1 MYCIYCVLCV
11 TKYNKEKQNLFIEKV
26 SEVDTSTDILKSTRE
41 CRLEALRSAA
51 ILDDGSVRWRM
62 RRLGTLLVDW
72 QGSL

>member
-1 MYCIYCVLCV
+1 M
-11 TKYNKEKQNLFIEKV
+11 TKSNKEEKQDLFTEKV

-51 ILDDGSVRWRM
+51 IPDDGSIRRRM

-72 QGSL
+72 QGRYEVYFTE